1 MLDTALVV
9 DLGREALWVAVLIAS
24 PMLGIALLVGLIIG
38 IVQAATSINEMT
50 LSFIPKI
57 AALEIIMGHA
67 LESKTPYTT
76 NNKQATE
83 LTILSARRCD
93 IAKEI
98 SSTTVAA

>member
-1 MLDTALVV
+1 M
-9 DLGREALWVAVLIAS
+9 
-24 PMLGIALLVGLIIG
+24 
-38 IVQAATSINEMT
+38 
-50 LSFIPKI
+50 I

-67 LESKTPYTT
+67 LESKTPYAT

-83 LTILSARRCD
+83 LTILSARRCG